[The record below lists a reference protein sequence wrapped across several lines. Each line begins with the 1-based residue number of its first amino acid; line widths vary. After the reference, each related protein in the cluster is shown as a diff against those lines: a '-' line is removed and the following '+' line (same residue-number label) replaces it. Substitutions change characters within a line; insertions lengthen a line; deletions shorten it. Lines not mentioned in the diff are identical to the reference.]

1 MAPDPTTMSD
11 ELSEAMD
18 GEYGSG
24 TELSTTTFL
33 VLGLLTFW
41 IYTVWHYHRLLRV
54 HASQRL
60 RSFRA
65 QLDPS
70 SLPRELRKSYDTLI
84 SKGFRF
90 TNTPRNVAIGLYA
103 LSVALIASQL
113 VAEGLYASGALS
125 FERFYVWVYSAVGA
139 AALLFCAA
147 SIYFMTSVCRAM
159 RDHEYHE
166 LLLARLVTDAHRFR
180 VVRPSAKFVTRW
192 NRNQS
197 LMALFL
203 ILSVPMTVSPV
214 MAARQVHLA
223 ADGGYGFGM
232 SIVGSLLVL
241 FICAAVFHLWGSH
254 LLLEMYNGHLRI
266 EEINQQTLRSKNKW
280 LPESTPSVID
290 DDAGRRSQRDE
301 PGDLL
306 PRRVLAAIMITDMVG
321 FSKDMEHS
329 EADTYSKLMRHNDI
343 VRQTIARN
351 SGTEVKTI
359 GDAFLVRFASA
370 VDAVQAAVDIQRALG
385 GHNRDR
391 VDNERIVV
399 RIGIHT
405 GHVLTMDG
413 DVLGNSVNLAARIQP
428 LADPGGICISEDT
441 YRLVRSIVDIPVS
454 SLGRRQL
461 KNIANPPELFAIAHE
476 SIARSGVAAVPPTL
490 RAHVG

>member
-1 MAPDPTTMSD
+1 MAPDPTRTSD
-11 ELSEAMD
+11 ELSEATD
-18 GEYGSG
+18 EEYGSG

-41 IYTVWHYHRLLRV
+41 IYTVWQYHRLLRA

-60 RSFRA
+60 RHFSA

-70 SLPRELRKSYDTLI
+70 SLPPELRRSYDALV

-90 TNTPRNVAIGLYA
+90 ANTPRNVALALYA
-103 LSVALIASQL
+103 LSVMLIASQL
-113 VAEGLYASGALS
+113 VAEALYASGALS
-125 FERFYVWVYSAVGA
+125 FERFYVWVYVAVGG

-147 SIYFMTSVCRAM
+147 SIYFMTSVCRAL
-159 RDHEYHE
+159 RDHEYYE
-166 LLLARLVTDAHRFR
+166 LLLARLVTDPQHFTT
-180 VVRPSAKFVTRW
+180 VRPSAKFVTRW

-197 LMALFL
+197 LIALFL
-203 ILSVPMTVSPV
+203 VLSVPMIVSPV
-214 MAARQVHLA
+214 AAARQLQLPA
-223 ADGGYGFGM
+223 GSGDGFGL
-232 SIVGSLLVL
+232 STAGALVVL
-241 FICAAVFHLWGSH
+241 FMCAAVFHLWGSR
-254 LLLEMYNGHLRI
+254 LLLDMYNGHLRI
-266 EEINQQTLRSKNKW
+266 EEINQQSLTDGDKW
-280 LPESTPSVID
+280 LPKSTPSVID
-290 DDAGRRSQRDE
+290 DGGRRSQGDG

-321 FSKDMEHS
+321 FSREMEHS
-329 EADTYSKLMRHNDI
+329 EAHTYSKLMKHNDI
-343 VRQTIARN
+343 IRQVIARN

-370 VDAVQAAVDIQRALG
+370 VDAVQAAVDIQRVLVE
-385 GHNRDR
+385 HNRDR
-391 VDNERIVV
+391 GGDERIVV

-441 YRLVRSIVDIPVS
+441 YRLVRSVVDIAVS
-454 SLGRRQL
+454 SIGRPHL
-461 KNIANPPELFAIAHE
+461 KNIANPPELFAIRPGPE
-476 SIARSGVAAVPPTL
+476 PL
-490 RAHVG
+490 RH